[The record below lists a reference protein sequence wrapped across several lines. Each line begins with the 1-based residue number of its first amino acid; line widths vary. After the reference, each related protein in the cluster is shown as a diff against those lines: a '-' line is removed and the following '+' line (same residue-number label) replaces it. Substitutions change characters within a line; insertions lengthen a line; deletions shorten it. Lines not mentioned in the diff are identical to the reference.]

1 MEQRHSIRA
10 SIRSWTASLNTVLVL
25 EQQKI
30 LHNLIISDKCFN
42 IDDSRRGQEEH
53 CILRIKTII
62 RDNIQLT
69 KTDKQKESK
78 DIQQL

>member
-1 MEQRHSIRA
+1 MEQRYSIRA

-30 LHNLIISDKCFN
+30 LHNLTISDKCFN

-62 RDNIQLT
+62 RGNIQLT